1 MHFFKELEAGTRLQ
15 ARSLSSLCV
24 CVCVACCVLSWHWV
38 CAWTLLLSI
47 LTFALSLIG
56 TFLVRSGILNSVHAF
71 ASDPSRGL
79 FILAFLLIVLIASL
93 FIFARKGPF
102 LDKEI
107 KYHLLSRETG
117 ILVNNWLFLTILFIV
132 FLGTVY
138 PIFTD
143 IVLNENIT
151 VGPKY
156 YIFSITPIIFLFIF
170 AMIITPF
177 LNWSTNNYKILIQK
191 IYKPTLFSVIAEKEI
206 YSANHLRKLCLQH
219 GT

>member
-1 MHFFKELEAGTRLQ
+1 MPWLAGTALIHCVSILEKRNTLQ
-15 ARSLSSLCV
+15 
-24 CVCVACCVLSWHWV
+24 SWTV
-38 CAWTLLLSI
+38 LLSI

-117 ILVNNWLFLTILFIV
+117 ILINNWLFLTILFIV

-177 LNWSTNNYKILIQK
+177 LNWSTNNYKILINNRKVSTNEKIFKWFKERFNRLNFVRLIKQIQK
-191 IYKPTLFSVIAEKEI
+191 NKSDKSPRIYKKTK
-206 YSANHLRKLCLQH
+206 
-219 GT
+219 